1 MRNEG
6 YTLRLDADQLR
17 READAACLKVVL
29 LFLRLMLLLLS
40 MMMMVMVIMMMM
52 MLLVFFVTILILII
66 GGCSETDSRH
76 RSGFAGEG
84 EHDGAAQNDQ
94 DGDDGDKDGD
104 DKIY

>member
-29 LFLRLMLLLLS
+29 LLLRLMLLLS
-40 MMMMVMVIMMMM
+40 MMMMM
-52 MLLVFFVTILILII
+52 MLLVFFVTILILIL

>member
-29 LFLRLMLLLLS
+29 LFLRLMLLLS
-40 MMMMVMVIMMMM
+40 MMMMM
-52 MLLVFFVTILILII
+52 MLLVFFVTILILIL